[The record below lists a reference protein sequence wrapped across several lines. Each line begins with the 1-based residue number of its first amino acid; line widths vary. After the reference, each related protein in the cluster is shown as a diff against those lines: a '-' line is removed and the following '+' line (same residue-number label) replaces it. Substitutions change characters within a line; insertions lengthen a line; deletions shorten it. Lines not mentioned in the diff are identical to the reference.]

1 MLIRYADIILLSSS
15 SLAAVLK
22 TMPHLITSQILEDV
36 SVGYD
41 LSSKLTV
48 TFTVFSKKKLLRAS
62 KRLDPLDSYQRRTF

>member
-1 MLIRYADIILLSSS
+1 MLIRYADIILLSS

-48 TFTVFSKKKLLRAS
+48 TFTGFSKKKLLRAS
-62 KRLDPLDSYQRRTF
+62 KRLDPLDSYQRCTF